1 MGSPTAILAFR
12 VRVSTT
18 GTMTAGLERSGH
30 TGKRTVFL
38 AERTA
43 VRIPEIAYH
52 ETALYDDGT

>member
-1 MGSPTAILAFR
+1 
-12 VRVSTT
+12 
-18 GTMTAGLERSGH
+18 MTAGLERSGH